1 MGNTSNEVTPDDLSV
16 GPCQSFVAIDP
27 SIFGDKDAIIAKF
40 SAYLQAI
47 RDLPSVPGKPV
58 IVAGDKE
65 AAAYQ
70 DRSANGIEIDDKTL
84 AEVTGIAKRLGID
97 YAQYVD

>member
-1 MGNTSNEVTPDDLSV
+1 MKKLLSLILVLLLALSSFALAEEVIV
-16 GPCQSFVAIDP
+16 N
-27 SIFGDKDAIIAKF
+27 DKGVVENPEA
-40 SAYLQAI
+40 
-47 RDLPSVPGKPV
+47 

>member
-1 MGNTSNEVTPDDLSV
+1 KE
-16 GPCQSFVAIDP
+16 
-27 SIFGDKDAIIAKF
+27 AIIAKF

-65 AAAYQ
+65 ATAYQ